1 MAKCATS
8 VDHCSETE
16 CETSGND
23 APCKTFIM
31 RGNYGGRLAS
41 CYINGFHWVFMIN
54 YFDILHG
61 NICQEDKPCS
71 IYCRGLLGLY
81 QCNINI
87 NTGTRLNIVLEFILG
102 CLIFYIFP
110 GAKGFTPSRTL
121 LSVPASS
128 RPKGERA
135 HRGHG
140 IKPIL

>member
-1 MAKCATS
+1 MIIAFKAGQYPHKCQVDLFKKWLLATIIDFNISVIYMAKCATS

-71 IYCRGLLGLY
+71 IYCRGLLGL
-81 QCNINI
+81 
-87 NTGTRLNIVLEFILG
+87 GG
-102 CLIFYIFP
+102 CTNVTSI
-110 GAKGFTPSRTL
+110 
-121 LSVPASS
+121 
-128 RPKGERA
+128 
-135 HRGHG
+135 
-140 IKPIL
+140 